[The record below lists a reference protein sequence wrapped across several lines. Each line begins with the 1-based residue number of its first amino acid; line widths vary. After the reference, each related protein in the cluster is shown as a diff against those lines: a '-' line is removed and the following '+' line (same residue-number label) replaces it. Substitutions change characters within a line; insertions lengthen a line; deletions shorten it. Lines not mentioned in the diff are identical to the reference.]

1 MNPATAVELADWRRA
16 TAALYARVREQ
27 AGPAAAHALWRDGR
41 DQMMRSHPQSP
52 LPPTDPMRASGVPGW
67 PYDAALR

>member
-41 DQMMRSHPQSP
+41 DRMMRSHPQIP
-52 LPPTDPMRASGVPGW
+52 LPPTDPMRASRVPGW